1 VQPCPE
7 HAEKRGRRREGLLCD
22 IEDPDTAS
30 MFTYM
35 GSGIVYDT
43 RPFLTDGVGWP
54 LYLGTSGDSPN
65 NK

>member
-1 VQPCPE
+1 
-7 HAEKRGRRREGLLCD
+7 
-22 IEDPDTAS
+22 
-30 MFTYM
+30 M

-54 LYLGTSGDSPN
+54 MYLGLTGDSPN

>member
-1 VQPCPE
+1 
-7 HAEKRGRRREGLLCD
+7 
-22 IEDPDTAS
+22 
-30 MFTYM
+30 M

-54 LYLGTSGDSPN
+54 MYLGLTGDPPN